1 MSRRRRRHK
10 KFSWSARITF
20 AVLAIPLLYIFAA
33 LIGGLIPVNAG
44 WKEPDKGIT
53 IYLANNGVHADL
65 VLPANA
71 QGLDWRPLVPKSAMA
86 DAPAEA
92 NWIAFGAGERRVYL
106 ETPTWGDL
114 SIKTAAIALT
124 GGERVMHVEWVR
136 DPAYAARAIRLTPE
150 QYRRLWAS
158 IRAGFEL
165 DAAGKPIRIDH
176 PGYGP
181 RDAFYRGSGK
191 ANAIHTCNQWAA
203 SRLRL
208 AGVKAP
214 LWSPFV
220 QGLVWRY
227 RKAKSSPSLLGEGDR
242 SKSGGGAS

>member
-1 MSRRRRRHK
+1 MPRRRRRK
-10 KFSWSARITF
+10 INWPTRI
-20 AVLAIPLLYIFAA
+20 ALAILAIPLIYILAA
-33 LIGGLIPVNAG
+33 LIGGLIPVNSE
-44 WKEPDKGIT
+44 WREPDEGIA
-53 IYLANNGVHADL
+53 IYLANNGVHVDL
-65 VLPANA
+65 VLPVDA
-71 QGLDWRPLVPKSAMA
+71 QGLDWRPLVPKSDMANVSA
-86 DAPAEA
+86 DAQ
-92 NWIAFGAGERRVYL
+92 WIAFGAGERRVYL

-114 SIKTAAIALT
+114 SLKTAAIALT
-124 GGERVMHVEWVR
+124 GGERVMHVEWVAN
-136 DPAYAARAIRLTPE
+136 PAYSAREIRLTPE

-165 DAAGKPIRIDH
+165 DSNGKPIRIDH

-220 QGLVWRY
+220 QGLVAYY
-227 RKAKSSPSLLGEGDR
+227 RPADQST
-242 SKSGGGAS
+242 